1 MGFGIGPPPTQLFTG
16 FIYYTHL
23 NLRCSCFLIIRFTSL
38 YSIFPISLYINANQ
52 VGLSRLTGKGKPSVS
67 SKLLPGFT
75 WICFHYQT
83 YGGNPLKYCQ
93 YSKWSMKDQ
102 KCFLK
107 IKPST
112 DTSMINEKKILKT
125 EPSTDTSKINEK
137 QNIS

>member
-1 MGFGIGPPPTQLFTG
+1 
-16 FIYYTHL
+16 
-23 NLRCSCFLIIRFTSL
+23 
-38 YSIFPISLYINANQ
+38 
-52 VGLSRLTGKGKPSVS
+52 
-67 SKLLPGFT
+67 
-75 WICFHYQT
+75 
-83 YGGNPLKYCQ
+83 
-93 YSKWSMKDQ
+93 MKDQ